1 MATSIKKLP
10 DNEQV
15 LSGNGACGGCPSTMA
30 LRMVG
35 KALGPNAIMLLTPAC
50 SVASMGMTPRLGYDW
65 PCINICFATAGSS
78 ASGIT
83 HALEIMKEKGRLKG
97 ETPTVFNWVGDGGT
111 YDIGFQALSAAAER
125 NDNIIHFAITMK
137 HIAIPAYSAAEPHR
151 GGPSPP
157 QLPAANVSPRK
168 TCPF

>member
-50 SVASMGMTPRLGYDW
+50 SVASMGMTPRLGYD
-65 PCINICFATAGSS
+65 
-78 ASGIT
+78 
-83 HALEIMKEKGRLKG
+83 
-97 ETPTVFNWVGDGGT
+97 
-111 YDIGFQALSAAAER
+111 
-125 NDNIIHFAITMK
+125 
-137 HIAIPAYSAAEPHR
+137 
-151 GGPSPP
+151 
-157 QLPAANVSPRK
+157 
-168 TCPF
+168 